1 MQKKLKIFQ
10 IDAFTNKPF
19 KGNAAAVTFSND
31 LKKDEMQSIAKEMNL
46 SETAFLS
53 ISDMADYNL
62 RWFTP
67 KNEVNLCGHATIAS
81 LHYLKEQGFIK
92 GNQSITFQTLS
103 GVLKCGSENG
113 KYFMQIPAYRMDE
126 FNGDKKRITDA
137 LGLKKESLDENIPF
151 IKLEKGNLY
160 IHIKK
165 LNDLKDL
172 APNFKELYKISEEGI
187 AEGFVVF
194 TTETIDKNNDAHSRY
209 FVPFHGID
217 EDPVTGS
224 TNGPLLLVLK
234 KLELIRKFEG
244 DISLTFEQGDFLG
257 REGRINVSFN
267 SISNELYISGNAVTV
282 LKGEIIF

>member
-1 MQKKLKIFQ
+1 MQKKLKILQ
-10 IDAFTNKPF
+10 IDAFTDKPF
-19 KGNAAAVTFSND
+19 KGNGAAVIFSNE
-31 LKKDEMQSIAKEMNL
+31 LTKDEMQSIAQEMNL

-67 KNEVNLCGHATIAS
+67 KNEVKLCGHATIAS

-92 GNQSITFQTLS
+92 GNQPITFQTLS
-103 GVLKCGSENG
+103 GVLKCGAENG
-113 KYFMQIPAYRMDE
+113 KYFMQIPIYKMNE
-126 FNGDKKRITDA
+126 FTGDKKRIIDA
-137 LGLKKESLDENIPF
+137 LGIKRESLDENIPF
-151 IKLEKGNLY
+151 IIPENGKLY
-160 IHIKK
+160 IYIKK
-165 LNDLKDL
+165 LNDLKELNPD
-172 APNFKELYKISEEGI
+172 FKELYKISEEGI
-187 AEGFVVF
+187 AKGFVVF

-234 KLELIRKFEG
+234 KLELIKKFEG

-257 REGRINVSFN
+257 RAGRVSYN
-267 SISNELYISGNAVTV
+267 SVSNELYISGNAVTV